1 MASRAMAAASPHLDD
16 AVDKVINGIAN
27 TAPQIRTTGGST
39 QQILMRVTQDF
50 KDFHQDDAEKAIL
63 CFVDEYIQVQY
74 TGQNGFKL
82 SNVSKQLQLP
92 DIPKTITRVSGI
104 KVNHV
109 ALSDYSKSLN
119 SATLTYRVSVGF
131 DVGKRQEK
139 LYEVDY
145 TLQLNDEYGSAKF
158 LTCENCGAPL
168 KESTGECSFC
178 GTKHIRDTVQNWV
191 ITGIQEK

>member
-1 MASRAMAAASPHLDD
+1 MAAAAPHLDD

-39 QQILMRVTQDF
+39 QQILSRVTQDF
-50 KDFHQDDAEKAIL
+50 KDFHKDDAEKAIL
-63 CFVDEYIQVQY
+63 CFILEYLQIQYGKQEKFVS
-74 TGQNGFKL
+74 K
-82 SNVSKQLQLP
+82 VSKQLQLP
-92 DIPKTITRVSGI
+92 DIPKTATKVSRI
-104 KVNHV
+104 KINHV

-131 DVGKRQEK
+131 DTDARQEK